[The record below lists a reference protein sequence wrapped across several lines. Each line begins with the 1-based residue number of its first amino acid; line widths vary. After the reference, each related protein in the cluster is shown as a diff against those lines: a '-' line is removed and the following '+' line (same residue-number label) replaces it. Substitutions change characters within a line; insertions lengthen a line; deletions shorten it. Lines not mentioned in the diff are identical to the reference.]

1 MLEIIMITCPIRTVT
16 NRTLSIISIEGGD
29 MSEEDLL
36 NRLNSREVL
45 IDQLPNLISA
55 FNDDEEQDFLQVF
68 HDFGTI

>member
-1 MLEIIMITCPIRTVT
+1 MLEIIMIGCPIRTVS
-16 NRTLSIISIEGGD
+16 NRTLSIMSIEGGD
-29 MSEEDLL
+29 MNEDIL

-55 FNDDEEQDFLQVF
+55 FNDDEEQDFLQVL

>member
-1 MLEIIMITCPIRTVT
+1 MLEIIMIGCPIRTVS
-16 NRTLSIISIEGGD
+16 NRTLSIMSIEGGD
-29 MSEEDLL
+29 MNEDIL

>member
-1 MLEIIMITCPIRTVT
+1 MIGCPIRTVS
-16 NRTLSIISIEGGD
+16 NRTLSIMSIEGGD
-29 MSEEDLL
+29 MNEDIL

-55 FNDDEEQDFLQVF
+55 FNDDEEQDFLQVL